1 MRDGMPTVMVV
12 DDEALARARL
22 HDLLNDSSGWLI
34 VAEAANGRQALD
46 LYQEQRPDVVL
57 LDIRMPEM
65 DGLEVARHLA
75 ALPVPPAVIFTTA
88 YDEYA
93 VKAFDTHAVGYLL
106 KPVRRERLLP
116 ALEHAARLSRAQLSA
131 LAEAQQTTAARQNIP
146 VRQAGNIRLI
156 PVTNI
161 LSFQADQKYVRM
173 VFVTD
178 DGSGQVTRQE
188 ALIDEPLKALETEF
202 ADDFARIH
210 RNSLIR
216 MNAIDSL
223 ERDADAHCWLTL
235 RGCSEKLAVSRRH
248 AARIKHLLIT

>member
-1 MRDGMPTVMVV
+1 MRDGVPTVMIV
-12 DDEALARARL
+12 DDEALARARM

-75 ALPVPPAVIFTTA
+75 ALPAPPAVIFTTA

-131 LAEAQQTTAARQNIP
+131 LAEAQQITAARQNIP

-156 PVTNI
+156 PVTSI

-178 DGSGQVTRQE
+178 DGTGQVTRQE

-202 ADDFARIH
+202 AEDFARIH

-223 ERDADAHCWLTL
+223 ERDADGHCRLTL
-235 RGCSEKLAVSRRH
+235 RGCSEKLPVSRRH
-248 AARIKHLLIT
+248 AARVKHLLVT

>member
-1 MRDGMPTVMVV
+1 MRDGVPTVMIV
-12 DDEALARARL
+12 DDEALARARM

-75 ALPVPPAVIFTTA
+75 ALPAPPAVIFTTA

-131 LAEAQQTTAARQNIP
+131 LAEAQQITAARQNIP

-156 PVTNI
+156 PVTSI

-178 DGSGQVTRQE
+178 AGSGQMTRQE

-223 ERDADAHCWLTL
+223 ERDADGHCLLTL
-235 RGCSEKLAVSRRH
+235 RGCSEKLPVSRRH
-248 AARIKHLLIT
+248 AARVKHLLIT

>member
-1 MRDGMPTVMVV
+1 M
-12 DDEALARARL
+12 
-22 HDLLNDSSGWLI
+22 
-34 VAEAANGRQALD
+34 
-46 LYQEQRPDVVL
+46 
-57 LDIRMPEM
+57 
-65 DGLEVARHLA
+65 HLA
-75 ALPVPPAVIFTTA
+75 ALPAPPAVIFTTA

-116 ALEHAARLSRAQLSA
+116 ALEHAARLNRAQLSA
-131 LAEAQQTTAARQNIP
+131 LAEAQQTTATRKNIP
-146 VRQAGNIRLI
+146 IRQAGNIRLI
-156 PVTNI
+156 PVVSI

-178 DGSGQVTRQE
+178 DGSGKVTRQE

-223 ERDADAHCWLTL
+223 ERDDDGHCWLTL
-235 RGCSEKLAVSRRH
+235 RDGSEKLPVSRRH
-248 AARIKHLLIT
+248 AARVKHLLIT

>member
-1 MRDGMPTVMVV
+1 M
-12 DDEALARARL
+12 
-22 HDLLNDSSGWLI
+22 
-34 VAEAANGRQALD
+34 
-46 LYQEQRPDVVL
+46 
-57 LDIRMPEM
+57 
-65 DGLEVARHLA
+65 
-75 ALPVPPAVIFTTA
+75 IFTTA

-131 LAEAQQTTAARQNIP
+131 LAEAQQITAARQNIP

-156 PVTNI
+156 PVTSI

-223 ERDADAHCWLTL
+223 ERDADGHCRLTL
-235 RGCSEKLAVSRRH
+235 RGCSEKLPVSRRH
-248 AARIKHLLIT
+248 AARVKHLLVT